1 MGKTYKSARGKD
13 IDMEKL
19 SLQHETTP
27 AVGNQRV
34 NARGDE
40 LGPGGKI
47 SKTREQVLK
56 DYYAAHPERAK
67 DANPTNINRK

>member
-13 IDMEKL
+13 VDMEKL
-19 SLQHETTP
+19 SMKHETTQ

-40 LGPGGKI
+40 LGSGGKI

-56 DYYAAHPERAK
+56 DYYAAHPEK
-67 DANPTNINRK
+67 LDDKNPTNINRK